1 MNLSRSISSSNSA
14 KRFPTSCRR
23 NAISVSSALS
33 TERRIDSSALE
44 STRHVE
50 RMLFGIAIERSRLR
64 TGTHMVA
71 PFLWLS
77 GCADADPEAISI
89 YWSARHVSH
98 LKVIEERR
106 L

>member
-33 TERRIDSSALE
+33 TERRIESNALE
-44 STRHVE
+44 STRYVE
-50 RMLFGIAIERSRLR
+50 WMVIGFTMERSRLR

-77 GCADADPEAISI
+77 GCADADP
-89 YWSARHVSH
+89 
-98 LKVIEERR
+98 KVINISLCEAHGR
-106 L
+106 LTSR